1 MIYVFSFDTHFK
13 IGYAATCPWRRLS
26 AGFWHN
32 VHPLE
37 LCGKLDQA
45 TLLFLFDGDEKLEQ
59 AMHAA
64 LHPCV
69 GELYP
74 MERLG
79 SVMDFLRRVLEPLP
93 ITDRP
98 RLHDRPPRKRP
109 CCGADNGGY
118 QRDDHHRRALA
129 CNGKTSECEKCKR
142 PISIRNDHQANH
154 VKRCKG
160 KAQASA

>member
-59 AMHAA
+59 SMHAA
-64 LHPCV
+64 LVPDI
-69 GELYP
+69 GEFYS
-74 MERLG
+74 MDRMG
-79 SVMDFLRRVLEPLP
+79 DVMDFLRRVLVPLP
-93 ITDRP
+93 IPDRP
-98 RLHDRPPRKRP
+98 RLHARPPRKRP

-118 QRDDHHRRALA
+118 QRDDHHRRALV
-129 CNGKTSECEKCKR
+129 CKGKTRECEKCKR

-160 KAQASA
+160 SA